1 MAKVTEQHLKD
12 DFVLFVHYIWD
23 LLGLPAPTKVQILI
37 AKFMMDSQHPRKIIE
52 AFRGVGKSYLAYA
65 FVVWKLWNDP
75 DLKFLIVSASKT
87 RADNFSITCQSFIDL
102 CPFLHHLRPT
112 SRDTVYSKVKWTV
125 GPAKPSG
132 SPSVMS
138 VGIESN
144 FTGSRAD
151 FVLADDVESEKN
163 SWTVDQREKLI
174 RLVGEFEAIK
184 KADEGKG
191 NTSEVLF
198 LGTPQN
204 EESLYNYLH
213 ESGLYTVRIWPGR
226 YPMVNKVPAY
236 KGKLCPIIEDEL
248 YSNEDLEWLPTDPK
262 RFTDADLT
270 EREMMYG
277 KAGFFLQFM
286 LDTELSDAERYPLRT
301 SDLLVY
307 PVPSTKAPAQ
317 MSHGKTKENTLQ
329 NLPRL
334 GFSAD
339 RWYKPMFVDSEFLP
353 YESSILAVDPSGTG
367 TDETGYVVIKS
378 LMGYLYI
385 AQAGGL
391 TGGYDESVLRKLSLI
406 AKEEKVNKVVIEK
419 NFGDGMF
426 LHLWKPVLHS
436 VWPCTME
443 EVRSTTQKER
453 RIIDTLEPVMARH
466 RLVVDPSVIEHDY
479 KTSVEAVDSKN
490 KSKLPYSLF
499 YQMTRLTKD
508 RGSLVH
514 DDRLD
519 ALAIGV
525 GYYTERMSRDA
536 DKELDRM
543 KADRHNEWLRK
554 KREGM
559 NAIKNKG
566 NDPLST
572 MRNYQGDTVLNRG
585 LRR

>member
-1 MAKVTEQHLKD
+1 MIKLTEKHLKD

-37 AKFMMDSQHPRKIIE
+37 AQFMADPKHQRKIIE
-52 AFRGVGKSYLAYA
+52 AFRGVGKSYLAYS
-65 FVVWKLWNDP
+65 FVVWKLWNNP
-75 DLKFLIVSASKT
+75 NLKFLIVSASKT
-87 RADNFSITCQSFIDL
+87 RADNFSITCQSFIDM
-102 CPFLHHLRPT
+102 CPFLRHLRPT
-112 SRDTVYSKVKWTV
+112 DRNVVYSKVKWYVNGAST
-125 GPAKPSG
+125 SG

-151 FVLADDVESEKN
+151 IIIPDDVESEKN

-184 KADEGKG
+184 KGDEGKG
-191 NTSEVLF
+191 NNSEILF

-213 ESGLYTVRIWPGR
+213 ESGLYKVRIWPGR
-226 YPMVNKVPAY
+226 YPMVNKVGAY
-236 KGKLCPIIEDEL
+236 KGKLCPILEDEL
-248 YSNEDLEWLPTDPK
+248 YTDEGLQWTPTDPK
-262 RFTDADLT
+262 RFTEQDLT
-270 EREMMYG
+270 ERELMYG
-277 KAGFFLQFM
+277 KAGFYLQFM

-301 SDLLVY
+301 SNIIVY
-307 PVPSTKAPAQ
+307 PVPNTKAPAQ
-317 MSHGKTKENTLQ
+317 MSHAKTKECTLQ

-339 RWYKPMFVDSEFLP
+339 RWFKPIFVDSEYLP
-353 YESSILAVDPSGTG
+353 FEGSILAVDPSGTG
-367 TDETGYVVIKS
+367 GDETGYAVIKS
-378 LMGYLYI
+378 LMGYLYVTR
-385 AQAGGL
+385 AGGL
-391 TGGYDESVLRKLSLI
+391 TGGYDDNVLMQLSTI
-406 AKEEKVNKVVIEK
+406 AKEEQVGKVIIEK

-426 LHLWKPVLHS
+426 LHLWKPVLNAIY
-436 VWPCTME
+436 PCTME
-443 EVRSTTQKER
+443 EVRNTTQKER

-466 RLVVDPSVIEHDY
+466 KLVVDPSVIELDY
-479 KTSVEAVDSKN
+479 KTSIETTDSKG

-525 GYYTERMSRDA
+525 GYFTERMSRNPE
-536 DKELDRM
+536 KEVKALKEKAHNDWLAKKRAGM
-543 KADRHNEWLRK
+543 KAIKDGTRSHGSM
-554 KREGM
+554 REQ
-559 NAIKNKG
+559 
-566 NDPLST
+566 S
-572 MRNYQGDTVLNRG
+572 GDSVLNQRPM
-585 LRR
+585 RR